1 MKKKLFLIAGL
12 CLYVVLLST
21 SLNAVHLEQVS
32 KRWSNKLVVDELGF
46 MGYALYDLS
55 IYAKGLY
62 SSRSLKYKD
71 PEPYRL
77 FLSGRA
83 KARKTAA
90 RSKERNNKA
99 TGKNFK
105 NIIYLQLES
114 VDRVLLGLNYK
125 GSEVMPFL
133 SYLAKHSIF
142 FENAFDQTGAGRS
155 VDGEFLSLTSQ
166 IPIPNHSVY
175 TGSDLSEIPS
185 LPKVLSENGY
195 RSFSMHGYIPSFW
208 NRKNNHL
215 KLGYDETFF
224 IEDLDA
230 SDIIGWGISDS
241 SIVSQAVDKMSR
253 LQQPFYAHIILLSN
267 HFPYA
272 YVKKKMGASPTDI
285 VEDYFSS
292 VRYVDKSIELLF
304 KKLIEKN
311 MLKETIVAVYSDHD
325 SGITKKIYLQT
336 GQRYI
341 DYRTHD
347 KIPMMIYNG
356 GPGLRVKR
364 PSGLQDLAPTILD
377 QLGIEQPQT
386 FIGAPAFME
395 SDVFLPGNLRITGL
409 KDGIPTI
416 KDSEIDLSVLS
427 RLAIAKPET
436 LVKKP

>member
-1 MKKKLFLIAGL
+1 MKKKLFLVAGL

-46 MGYALYDLS
+46 TGYALYDLYF
-55 IYAKGLY
+55 YAKGFY

-77 FLSGRA
+77 FLSDRA
-83 KARKTAA
+83 KKRRTAAQIRGRNGKTA
-90 RSKERNNKA
+90 
-99 TGKNFK
+99 GKGLK
-105 NIIYLQLES
+105 NVIYLQLES
-114 VDRVLLGLNYK
+114 VDSVLLGLNYK

-133 SYLAKHSIF
+133 SYLAGHSIF

-175 TGSDLSEIPS
+175 TSSDLSEIPS
-185 LPKVLSENGY
+185 LPKVLSAKGY
-195 RSFSMHGYIPSFW
+195 RSFSMHGYIPGFW
-208 NRKNNHL
+208 NRRNNHL
-215 KLGYDETFF
+215 KLGYDETYF
-224 IEDLDA
+224 IEDLDT

-241 SIVSQAVDKMSR
+241 SIVTQAVDKMSN
-253 LQQPFYAHIILLSN
+253 LKQPFYAHIILLSN
-267 HFPYA
+267 HFPYN
-272 YVKKKMGASPTDI
+272 YVKKKMGAPPTNI

-304 KKLIEKN
+304 RKLIEKN
-311 MLKETIVAVYSDHD
+311 MLKDTIVAVYSDHD

-336 GQRYI
+336 GQKYI

-347 KIPMMIYNG
+347 KIPMMVYNG
-356 GPGLRVKR
+356 GLSLRIKR
-364 PSGLQDLAPTILD
+364 PSGLQDLAPTILS
-377 QLGIEQPQT
+377 QLGIDQPQT
-386 FIGAPAFME
+386 FIGAPADME
-395 SDVFLPGNLRITGL
+395 SEVFLPGNLRITGL
-409 KDGIPTI
+409 KNGTPTI

-427 RLAIAKPET
+427 RLAIAKPKT
-436 LVKKP
+436 LEMGP